1 VGTGAN
7 SLLEKTKE
15 GNMRRVTLILA
26 AVAMIVA
33 LFAIAAYA
41 ADIQGTNSTEILN
54 ETNKNDQIHALV
66 GDDTVNA
73 NVYQS
78 VDDTDRVHGNKGDDT
93 INLKDADSNDTAWGG
108 RGDDTCFGDTAVPP
122 AESDKFHSCEVI
134 NP

>member
-1 VGTGAN
+1 
-7 SLLEKTKE
+7 
-15 GNMRRVTLILA
+15 MRRVTLMLA

-41 ADIQGTNSTEILN
+41 ADIHGTNSTETLN

-78 VDDTDRVHGNKGDDT
+78 IDDTDRVHGNKGDDT

-108 RGDDTCFGDTAVPP
+108 RGDDTCFGDTALPP
-122 AESDKFHSCEVI
+122 AESDEFHSCEVI
-134 NP
+134 NPP